1 MMKKRKLIINI
12 TAVCLLIISLLL
24 LQRLLMPK
32 YVSAIVEGSLIEEYY
47 QETTGHDVI
56 FVGDCEVYESF
67 SPITLWENY
76 GITSY
81 IRGSA
86 QQLIWQS
93 YYLLEETLQYEKP
106 EVVVFNVL
114 AMKYDK
120 PQKEEYNRLTLD
132 GMRLSPIKIKAIQ
145 ASMTEK
151 ENLIDYIFPI
161 LRYHSRWDEL
171 TAEDFQYMF
180 KKKKLFHNGYYMRVD
195 VRPVTTVPEGR
206 KLANYRFGDNAYY
219 YLDKMV
225 DLCRDNDIDLVLVK
239 APSLYPYWYDEW
251 EAQIEEYAAKHDL
264 LYINFL
270 ELIDEIGIDFN
281 TDTYDGGLHMN
292 LSGAEKL
299 SVYLG
304 KVLAENYGL
313 KDHRNDD
320 VYKEV
325 WEEKVDFYYD
335 MKAQQYYE
343 LEKYGY
349 LKSFGAKPPTS

>member
-1 MMKKRKLIINI
+1 MKKRKLIINI

-81 IRGSA
+81 IRGST

>member
-1 MMKKRKLIINI
+1 
-12 TAVCLLIISLLL
+12 
-24 LQRLLMPK
+24 
-32 YVSAIVEGSLIEEYY
+32 
-47 QETTGHDVI
+47 
-56 FVGDCEVYESF
+56 
-67 SPITLWENY
+67 
-76 GITSY
+76 
-81 IRGSA
+81 
-86 QQLIWQS
+86 
-93 YYLLEETLQYEKP
+93 
-106 EVVVFNVL
+106 
-114 AMKYDK
+114 
-120 PQKEEYNRLTLD
+120 
-132 GMRLSPIKIKAIQ
+132 
-145 ASMTEK
+145 
-151 ENLIDYIFPI
+151 
-161 LRYHSRWDEL
+161 
-171 TAEDFQYMF
+171 
-180 KKKKLFHNGYYMRVD
+180 
-195 VRPVTTVPEGR
+195 VTTVPEGR

>member
-81 IRGSA
+81 IRGST

>member
-1 MMKKRKLIINI
+1 MKKRKLIINI